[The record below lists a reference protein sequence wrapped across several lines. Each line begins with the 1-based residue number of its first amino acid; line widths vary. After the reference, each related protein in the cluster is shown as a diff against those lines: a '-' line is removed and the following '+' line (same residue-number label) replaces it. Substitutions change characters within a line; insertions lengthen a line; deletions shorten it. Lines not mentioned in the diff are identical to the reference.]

1 MRWFDKLLG
10 IDRRW
15 IFLAIGIAVVI
26 PFFAPMGFPVVVTEP
41 VQRLYDAVEGLPT
54 DGKPLFL
61 SMDYAP
67 ATTPELDP
75 MSIAIMR
82 HAFRRGLPVVVLTLH
97 PAGYGLAQR
106 AIATVVDERE
116 PGHELEYGT
125 DYIFLGFHPG
135 IAAVMLGMGIDVQN
149 VWAEDAYGTP
159 TADLPIMEGVRN
171 YDDIPLVISIA
182 GSAYPDSWIYYAYQ
196 PYGQRVAAGVTA
208 VMATDYYPYLDS
220 GQMVGLLGGM
230 RGAAEYEELIQR
242 HDKGVRGMDSQ
253 SVIHIFIIV
262 LVILGNVAYF
272 AQRKGKR
279 AAVEPA

>member
-15 IFLAIGIAVVI
+15 IFLAIGVAVVI
-26 PFFAPMGFPVVVTEP
+26 PFFAPMGFPVVVTDP
-41 VQRLYDAVEGLPT
+41 VQRLFDAIEELPS
-54 DGKPLFL
+54 DSKPIFL

-75 MSIAIMR
+75 MSLAIMR
-82 HAFRRGLPVVVLTLH
+82 HAFRRGLPVVVMTLH

-106 AIATVVDERE
+106 AIATAAEEYDV
-116 PGHELEYGT
+116 EYGT
-125 DYIFLGFHPG
+125 DYVFLGFHPG
-135 IAAVMLGMGIDVQN
+135 IAAVMLGMGIDIQN
-149 VWAEDAYGTP
+149 VYSEDAYGTP
-159 TADLPIMEGVRN
+159 VVDLPIMEGVRN
-171 YDDIPLVISIA
+171 YDDVPLLVSIA
-182 GSAYPDSWIYYAYQ
+182 GSAYPDSWISFAYQ

-230 RGAAEYEELIQR
+230 RGAAEYEVLIER
-242 HDKGVRGMDSQ
+242 HDKATRGMDSQ
-253 SVIHIFIIV
+253 SVIHVFIIV
-262 LVILGNVAYF
+262 LVILGNIAYL

-279 AAVEPA
+279 PAPQQA